1 MSYINEDEY
10 VESMARKGNAGEAVA
25 VRDTKTG
32 ETYYLGFGQR
42 ADEHSLSDIVKS
54 LRASGVEINLV
65 KYPVY
70 GMPLSLKL
78 DPVRNLKAYAVGKWL
93 ASRKHKKTK
102 KIKEKPTSRTAKTK
116 KQKSKSRA
124 RR

>member
-1 MSYINEDEY
+1 
-10 VESMARKGNAGEAVA
+10 
-25 VRDTKTG
+25 
-32 ETYYLGFGQR
+32 
-42 ADEHSLSDIVKS
+42 
-54 LRASGVEINLV
+54 
-65 KYPVY
+65 
-70 GMPLSLKL
+70 MPLSLKL

-102 KIKEKPTSRTAKTK
+102 KIKGKTTSRTAKTK